1 MPKAKILIVEDQ
13 YIEASNLELILK
25 RAGYAVCDIAR
36 SVAAA
41 LKVIASEKPDMVLV
55 DIHLRG
61 RLTGI
66 DLAQM
71 LSQKHIGFIF
81 ISANSRQDILD
92 AAKTTRPYGFLLKPF
107 REKDILIALEVAL
120 FSQQQDRELKGKLKA
135 PVDPLRRVARDSGI
149 VGDSKAVLLLNS
161 NIKIVAESEVAVLIR
176 GESGTGK
183 ELIAQTIHKQSNR
196 SDYPFIT
203 VNCAALPDNLIESE
217 LFGHEKGAFTDA
229 LVSRIGKFE
238 QAEGGT
244 IFLDEIGEIP
254 LETQVRFLRV
264 LQEKEVAVIGGKTKK
279 IDVRVLAA
287 TNRDLEDAM
296 ASGAFRADL
305 YYRLNVFPIVS
316 PALREH
322 VEDIPVLTDHFI
334 KKFNALE
341 GKKVSGVDDRVME
354 LMQQYH
360 WPGNIRE
367 LENVIHRAV
376 ILCPAGTIG
385 SVDLEAQR
393 TEPSSGSSPSKSI
406 VDVEREHILAVLK
419 ACEWKVYGPGGAAE
433 VLGMKVPTLNSRI
446 KKLGIVK
453 SGLKKNNKPYKN

>member
-41 LKVIASEKPDMVLV
+41 LKVIASAKPDMVLV

-135 PVDPLRRVARDSGI
+135 PVDPLRRVAGDSGI

-183 ELIAQTIHKQSNR
+183 ELIAQTIHRQSNR
-196 SDYPFIT
+196 ANHPFIT
-203 VNCAALPDNLIESE
+203 VRRYQATLSSRSYSAMKKGHSLTLWLAGSANL
-217 LFGHEKGAFTDA
+217 
-229 LVSRIGKFE
+229 
-238 QAEGGT
+238 
-244 IFLDEIGEIP
+244 
-254 LETQVRFLRV
+254 
-264 LQEKEVAVIGGKTKK
+264 
-279 IDVRVLAA
+279 
-287 TNRDLEDAM
+287 
-296 ASGAFRADL
+296 
-305 YYRLNVFPIVS
+305 
-316 PALREH
+316 
-322 VEDIPVLTDHFI
+322 
-334 KKFNALE
+334 
-341 GKKVSGVDDRVME
+341 
-354 LMQQYH
+354 
-360 WPGNIRE
+360 
-367 LENVIHRAV
+367 
-376 ILCPAGTIG
+376 
-385 SVDLEAQR
+385 
-393 TEPSSGSSPSKSI
+393 
-406 VDVEREHILAVLK
+406 
-419 ACEWKVYGPGGAAE
+419 
-433 VLGMKVPTLNSRI
+433 
-446 KKLGIVK
+446 
-453 SGLKKNNKPYKN
+453 NKPRAERSFWMRSARSLWKHRSGF